1 MDVGGNN
8 KALDA
13 MITDGF
19 SKALADLQVFCS
31 SLGSLSVLEA
41 LFPPKTA
48 PCLRALADVTVG
60 PSLTSRPFFTVTLG
74 VGLNHAE
81 EQNLHEFYN
90 CMLEFETEQS
100 FSNFVKSGYSVVI
113 TGGTEP
119 PVVVAAASFVVAAE
133 GIFVDAIAVSHGAHI
148 NACSLPTH
156 AMTPAMV
163 KIMKKVNTEDGG
175 SVDLRKALRNK
186 DFQRLGLGSVLLSF
200 LAQCARLRC
209 SNDAAVYLKAH
220 RSTQGYYA
228 TRGYKPVADTT
239 LGLPDNLASVVPKSH
254 WEVDVHTIL
263 MIHCPPPPDAGTDV
277 EDAAKVMTSL
287 STSPS
292 AGKRAATSINS
303 SKARKKKRALLQQAM
318 TSSLSAAD
326 SAELGSPGEPRLD
339 PGNNFTLPVR
349 DYWEPQTRAYRR
361 FKADDPETSH
371 QLSPKEVLAK
381 YGVHDPRW
389 VRLTLLRK
397 ARAFQEDTTFMQT
410 LGNAS
415 ALRYNESFTD
425 QEYLDLAAVTDP
437 NRDLELHY
445 QTWDRSTNQV
455 TVKVSSFFLPPT
467 MTLERLLAFIPSR
480 NKLKP
485 AVRLVHVSMPWLLHV
500 TRPEIAQW
508 IEESVHGAK
517 VQRLEGSNIGAD
529 TVSLAFSGRVERD
542 NRFVPLPQGHVK
554 NVFSPKGSPLSASEA
569 SKAKAAVLVQERS
582 SVRHQVGS
590 RLRKTSTDPTMI
602 YYDIQGNATAFLY
615 KRLKDDAKAWGVVF
629 VPPPPK
635 DDAQIVKLKWL
646 PTPLAGKV
654 PKNDGVWHG
663 LFAIRLG
670 TDKSTSVLLECGLLT
685 EWVELQFAPSIR
697 DECKAIALGKQ
708 GKRNPKKFLLIP
720 AGDVHATDV
729 DPPPASEL
737 LSLVSL
743 KYLQG
748 NNDTCLRDSLASA
761 LESMGFVAEGQVV
774 AADATLVGCNL
785 DLVQRA
791 AAVVQRVF
799 QKANLQMKKLYNHA
813 CSVSQVSR
821 LDAAW
826 PIVLLIQTSDGC
838 HGSHAVT
845 TWNKRVYDSNS
856 LHPLR
861 WSQKSLDWCSGKNST
876 CVGFSRAYRICPA
889 NYGHSV
895 PQSATSVGMLVQPH
909 GMDSST
915 LGWIT
920 RLPSKKCKGYL
931 VRHSDGAT
939 EVISQQEVDSLILPS
954 STVG

>member
-1 MDVGGNN
+1 MDVGGNK
-8 KALDA
+8 KALAA
-13 MITDGF
+13 MIADGF
-19 SKALADLQVFCS
+19 SKALANLQIFRS
-31 SLGSLSVLEA
+31 SLGPLSVLES

-60 PSLTSRPFFTVTLG
+60 PSLTSTPFFTVTLG
-74 VGLNHAE
+74 VGLNYAQEQKLHA
-81 EQNLHEFYN
+81 FYN
-90 CMLEFETEQS
+90 CMLKFETEQS
-100 FSNFVKSGYSVVI
+100 FSNFVESGYSVVI
-113 TGGTEP
+113 TGGTNP
-119 PVVVAAASFVVAAE
+119 PVVVAAVSFVVAE
-133 GIFVDAIAVSHGAHI
+133 DGIFIDAIAVSHGAHI
-148 NACSLPTH
+148 NACALPAH
-156 AMTPAMV
+156 AMTPAMGQ
-163 KIMKKVNTEDGG
+163 IMKKVNTEDGS
-175 SVDLRKALRNK
+175 SVDLRNAVRSK
-186 DFQRLGLGSVLLSF
+186 DFQHLGFGSLLLSF
-200 LAQCARLRC
+200 LAQCATLRC
-209 SNDAAVYLKAH
+209 SKHAAVYLKAH

-228 TRGYKPVADTT
+228 TRGYQPVADTT
-239 LGLPDNLASVVPKSH
+239 MGLPDNLASMVPKSH
-254 WEVDVHTIL
+254 WEVNVDTIL
-263 MIHCPPPPDAGTDV
+263 MIHCPPSPDAGTDV

-287 STSPS
+287 NTSSS
-292 AGKRAATSINS
+292 AEKGLVDSSNS
-303 SKARKKKRALLQQAM
+303 SKARRKKRARIQQAM
-318 TSSLSAAD
+318 SLSLSAVD
-326 SAELGSPGEPRLD
+326 SGQVEAPGEPRLA
-339 PGNNFTLPVR
+339 PGNNFTLPER
-349 DYWEPQTRAYRR
+349 DYWEPQTRAFQR
-361 FKADDPETSH
+361 FKAAEPETSH

-381 YGVHDPRW
+381 YGVRDPHW

-397 ARAFQEDTTFMQT
+397 ARTFQEDTTFMQA

-415 ALRYNESFTD
+415 ALRYNEAFTD
-425 QEYLDLAAVTDP
+425 QEYVDLAAVTDP
-437 NRDLELHY
+437 NREFEVHY
-445 QTWDRSTNQV
+445 QTWDRSTDQV
-455 TVKVSSFFLPPT
+455 TVKVSSFLLPPT
-467 MTLERLLAFIPSR
+467 MTLERLLASELSR
-480 NKLKP
+480 TKLKG
-485 AVRLVHVSMPWLLHV
+485 ATRFVQVSMPWLLHV

-517 VQRLEGSNIGAD
+517 VQRLEGLNIGAD

-554 NVFSPKGSPLSASEA
+554 NVFSPKGPPLSASA
-569 SKAKAAVLVQERS
+569 VSKAKAAALQERS

-615 KRLKDDAKAWGVVF
+615 KRLKDDAKAWGVDF

-663 LFAIRLG
+663 LFAVRLG

-708 GKRNPKKFLLIP
+708 GKRNPRKFLMIP
-720 AGDVHATDV
+720 AGDVHDTDV

-737 LSLVSL
+737 LSHVSL

-748 NNDTCLRDSLASA
+748 DNDTCLRDSLASA
-761 LESMGFVAEGQVV
+761 LESMGFVSEGQVV
-774 AADATLVGCNL
+774 AADANLVGCNP

-799 QKANLQMKKLYNHA
+799 QKANLQMKKLHNHA
-813 CSVSQVSR
+813 CSVSQASR
-821 LDAAW
+821 LDSAW
-826 PIVLLIQTSDGC
+826 PIVLIIQTSDGC

-845 TWNKRVYDSNS
+845 TWNKSVYDSNS

-889 NYGHSV
+889 NYGYSV

-909 GMDSST
+909 GMRPNT

-920 RLPSKKCKGYL
+920 QLPSKKRKGYL

-939 EVISQQEVDSLILPS
+939 EVISQQEVDRLTLPS